1 MPQGTQPV
9 RYLVLSPMT
18 FSRYIDRFSPLD
30 ESLPVR
36 RGLFF
41 CQILVYDKEMNALGG
56 FCMRSV
62 MRRQVLIYE
71 NMIGRLERKSRV
83 YNFLLIYY
91 SIILIA
97 YSLVAFIF
105 SKAINP
111 YLLPFCN
118 IMISVVMLI
127 FSVINNLANYQ
138 ERIKKISKSKEE
150 IEKTLVNEGDSIT
163 NEAQLLYHQIVNNT
177 EKASQEDIN
186 AVDKEN
192 TSFNGLFRLLLY
204 LLLVIVPLIILV
216 ECIYWPKFN
225 GYYMSP
231 YYWTHGP

>member
-1 MPQGTQPV
+1 
-9 RYLVLSPMT
+9 
-18 FSRYIDRFSPLD
+18 
-30 ESLPVR
+30 
-36 RGLFF
+36 
-41 CQILVYDKEMNALGG
+41 
-56 FCMRSV
+56 MRSV

-216 ECIYWPKFN
+216 ECIYWPKFRR
-225 GYYMSP
+225 YYMSP
-231 YYWTHGP
+231 YYWTHGQ

>member
-1 MPQGTQPV
+1 
-9 RYLVLSPMT
+9 
-18 FSRYIDRFSPLD
+18 
-30 ESLPVR
+30 
-36 RGLFF
+36 
-41 CQILVYDKEMNALGG
+41 
-56 FCMRSV
+56 

-192 TSFNGLFRLLLY
+192 TFWLSAFTGLNLMD
-204 LLLVIVPLIILV
+204 IICHRIIGLMDNDF
-216 ECIYWPKFN
+216 IQ
-225 GYYMSP
+225 
-231 YYWTHGP
+231 